1 LTEQE
6 LISQLQQG
14 EEHAFKLLV
23 SRYQDKVFNTAVG
36 LLQQHGDAE
45 DITQEVFIQVYR
57 SVQQFK
63 GSAALSTWI
72 YRITVTKCL
81 DHIRS
86 KKRKKR
92 FGFIVSI
99 FGNDNQPLHEPADFY
114 HPGVALDKKQDA
126 ALLFTLIDELP
137 ENQKTAFV
145 LNKLED
151 LSYAEIALVMKTTE
165 SAVDSLLQ
173 RARQNLK
180 KAVAAKIN
188 NTSQQRFLK
197 HSSSNDIIE

>member
-6 LISQLQQG
+6 LISQLQKG
-14 EEHAFKLLV
+14 EEQAFKLLV
-23 SRYQDKVFNTAVG
+23 SRFQDKVFNTAFG

-45 DITQEVFIQVYR
+45 DIAQEVFIQVYR
-57 SVQQFK
+57 SVSQFK
-63 GSAALSTWI
+63 SNAALSTWL
-72 YRITVTKCL
+72 YRITVSKCL
-81 DHIRS
+81 DHIRH

-99 FGNDNQPLHEPADFY
+99 FGSGNQPVYEPADFH
-114 HPGVALDKKQDA
+114 HPGVALDKKEDA
-126 ALLFTLIDELP
+126 AILFKMIDGLP
-137 ENQKTAFV
+137 ENQKTAFI

-151 LSYAEIALVMKTTE
+151 LSYAEIAEVMKTTE

-180 KAVAAKIN
+180 KSVAAKIN
-188 NTSQQRFLK
+188 N
-197 HSSSNDIIE
+197 SS

>member
-6 LISQLQQG
+6 LISRLQKGDEQ
-14 EEHAFKLLV
+14 AYKLLV
-23 SRYQDKVFNTAVG
+23 SLYQDKVFNTAVG

-45 DITQEVFIQVYR
+45 DIAQEVFIQVYR
-57 SVQQFK
+57 SVPQFK
-63 GSAALSTWI
+63 GAAALSTWI

-92 FGFIVSI
+92 FGFVMSI
-99 FGNDNQPLHEPADFY
+99 FGNNNQLVYEPADFH
-114 HPGVALDKKQDA
+114 HPAVVLDKKEDA
-126 ALLFTLIDELP
+126 ALLFKMIDGLP
-137 ENQKTAFV
+137 ENQKTAFI

-151 LSYAEIALVMKTTE
+151 LGYREIAAIMQTTE

-180 KAVAAKIN
+180 KSVSAKIN
-188 NTSQQRFLK
+188 N
-197 HSSSNDIIE
+197 SS

>member
-1 LTEQE
+1 MTEQE

-14 EEHAFKLLV
+14 EEQAFKLLV
-23 SRYQDKVFNTAVG
+23 NRYQDKVFNTAFG

-45 DITQEVFIQVYR
+45 DIAQEVFIQVYR
-57 SVQQFK
+57 SVHQFK
-63 GSAALSTWI
+63 GAAALSTWL

-92 FGFIVSI
+92 FGFTVSM
-99 FGNDNQPLHEPADFY
+99 FGADNQPVYEAANFH
-114 HPGVALDKKQDA
+114 HPGVALDKKEDA
-126 ALLFTLIDELP
+126 AMLFKMIDDLP

-151 LSYAEIALVMKTTE
+151 LSYLEIARIMKTTE

-188 NTSQQRFLK
+188 N
-197 HSSSNDIIE
+197 SS